1 MWKDSQPMEWWVY
14 LILGIVAF
22 LMIALGAAA
31 LVFRISAKPKYG
43 KHTILPAKVERKESI
58 RSASVAN

>member
-43 KHTILPAKVERKESI
+43 KHTFQTVKLERKEPIS
-58 RSASVAN
+58 SASVAN